1 MSNRTKDRSAEVFG
15 MTVSIILAIVVFIIM
30 VSVPIFLNFGVI
42 YLLSKLPIVEFYFY
56 IDFWSNFWFFFGF
69 TVMNIIVLVL
79 SELLITAIRRKKIK
93 KLSDIGP
100 INLKEWIIYLLI
112 FIGYI
117 NLFDIYFDRF
127 NTTFIGAVLISVSI
141 IFLFIII
148 EKTLDMFQDEEE
160 GSANIDKI

>member
-1 MSNRTKDRSAEVFG
+1 
-15 MTVSIILAIVVFIIM
+15 
-30 VSVPIFLNFGVI
+30 
-42 YLLSKLPIVEFYFY
+42 
-56 IDFWSNFWFFFGF
+56 
-69 TVMNIIVLVL
+69 MNIIVLVL

>member
-1 MSNRTKDRSAEVFG
+1 MSKRTKDRSAEVFG

-93 KLSDIGP
+93 KCL
-100 INLKEWIIYLLI
+100 
-112 FIGYI
+112 
-117 NLFDIYFDRF
+117 
-127 NTTFIGAVLISVSI
+127 VLA
-141 IFLFIII
+141 
-148 EKTLDMFQDEEE
+148 Q
-160 GSANIDKI
+160 

>member
-79 SELLITAIRRKKIK
+79 SELLITAIRRN
-93 KLSDIGP
+93 IGP